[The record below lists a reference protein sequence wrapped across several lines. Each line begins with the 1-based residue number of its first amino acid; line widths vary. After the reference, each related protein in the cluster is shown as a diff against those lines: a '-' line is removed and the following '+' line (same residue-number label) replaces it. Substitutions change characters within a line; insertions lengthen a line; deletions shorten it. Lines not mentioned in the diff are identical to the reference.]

1 MTTPATPLIPNA
13 WRNFN
18 HLWSIRISL
27 MFGVVTGVLM
37 GLPAFI
43 DTLNPRIFMGL
54 AIVFNVLII
63 PLARLVKQDDPPVPG
78 G

>member
-1 MTTPATPLIPNA
+1 MRLIDDA
-13 WRNFN
+13 WKNFN
-18 HLWSIRISL
+18 HLWSIRLSL

-54 AIVFNVLII
+54 AIIFNVIVI
-63 PLARLVKQDDPPVPG
+63 PLARITKQDDPPPAGKG
-78 G
+78 GA